1 MPEQESQ
8 RTSIFQRTTAEIIH
22 DLNSITKC
30 PEDLNRCFICKH
42 DLEKLWQDKER
53 IRRLLPDSTKAA
65 VIALVQREMFVILSV
80 LVLIGAIW
88 QDSDIL
94 KKLLKDDDTP
104 RYKDDDIPLSLDR
117 IAEFLDPPHD
127 GLFHEKQF
135 RFCPFIVDCH
145 QTQQVHD
152 VPQNWRLPFDKEE
165 ELGLGSFGQVDLV
178 KIAPR
183 CFKEVGGAEYPEYH
197 LVACKKFHVPR
208 KSRSE
213 LKNLQIL
220 KESLT
225 RQDRIMQH
233 LATLRHGDDFYILFP
248 YAEHRDLS
256 LFLHAGFSA
265 NKEKIYDFEEEFPG
279 LDLVSADPAEVS
291 KLLLRQCWALSNAIK
306 WLHSGIAIEST
317 ANEVYC
323 AHMDLKPEN
332 ILIRHDRNSKVG
344 KWMISDFGISM
355 TPEQEQ
361 KNTNFLTVGDW
372 YDHLTDRS
380 RLTGSSR
387 PGRAEG
393 SYQAPEATSKRG
405 DEVAREGDIWSFGC
419 IFTEVLAWAIGR
431 DAAVNDLVGLRS
443 REGGND
449 CFFDNDHRG
458 SGRKPATFCVKGSV
472 NRWLDDKIETGAQQ
486 NIVVP
491 CWARAI
497 TLIMIVDPKQRPDA
511 STLEFLIKNVKDHSE
526 NPQNH
531 SDNDCPEPRNP
542 SSLRSSSSPSLQAST
557 PSTPSLQ
564 TPPASPPS
572 LSPTESTRDPI
583 SAPVGHSERHELI
596 GGKGI
601 AVAVSQAEKNG
612 KTLAA
617 YLSKKDLHI
626 FELDVRTFECKP
638 KHDYPI
644 SLRSRELKLEN
655 TGVAINGSH
664 IAFWGYSAPQGRK
677 LMFLRTLTDAQLH
690 LSDPEY
696 DNNLLSVAVSTDGV
710 FALVH
715 AHDIVLRQR
724 GANPIKLTLPQGI
737 IQAFTH
743 ATFNDNGTL
752 LFAWAWGRTSESVY
766 AWWTNPED
774 SSSEPHFANHYLKQR
789 SGGKPPQISII
800 PYNSE
805 NKCIIANLDDRKW
818 TATAVSVSE
827 NPSVAP
833 AHLLGSERLRNLV
846 SGCVFQDRYFVGLW
860 SNMLQRDEIVRF
872 QIVDDSTSGLRL
884 DNREFLFD
892 VSTSCSSSSR
902 IRVFRPDLN
911 DGATVIICHESG
923 KIEFVKVSVPA

>member
-1 MPEQESQ
+1 MPKQESK

-22 DLNSITKC
+22 DLNSITKR

-53 IRRLLPDSTKAA
+53 IRRILPDSTKSA
-65 VIALVQREMFVILSV
+65 VIALVQRELFVILSI
-80 LVLIGAIW
+80 LVLIGAIS

-94 KKLLKDDDTP
+94 KKLLKDGNTL
-104 RYKDDDIPLSLDR
+104 RYKDDNIPLSLDQ
-117 IAEFLDPPHD
+117 IAEFLDPPHES
-127 GLFHEKQF
+127 LFHEKQF

-145 QTQQVHD
+145 RTQQVHD

-165 ELGLGSFGQVDLV
+165 ELGL
-178 KIAPR
+178 
-183 CFKEVGGAEYPEYH
+183 
-197 LVACKKFHVPR
+197 ACKKFHVPR
-208 KSRSE
+208 KSGSE

-225 RQDRIMQH
+225 KQDRIMQH

-265 NKEKIYDFEEEFPG
+265 NNEKIYDFKKEFPG

-393 SYQAPEATSKRG
+393 SYQAPEATSKSR
-405 DEVAREGDIWSFGC
+405 DEVGRQGDIWSFGC

-431 DAAVNDLVGLRS
+431 DAAVNDLASLRS
-443 REGGND
+443 QTGGND
-449 CFFDNDHRG
+449 CFFHDEHRG
-458 SGRKPATFCVKGSV
+458 FGSNPATFCVKSSV
-472 NRWLDDKIETGAQQ
+472 NRWLDEKIKTGAQQ
-486 NIVVP
+486 NIVAP

-497 TLIMIVDPKQRPDA
+497 KMIMIVDPNQRPGA
-511 STLEFLIKNVKDHSE
+511 STLEALIKHVKDHSE
-526 NPQNH
+526 NPQKH
-531 SDNDCPEPRNP
+531 IDNDCPQPRNP
-542 SSLRSSSSPSLQAST
+542 NSRRSSSSPSLQALT
-557 PSTPSLQ
+557 PATPLLL
-564 TPPASPPS
+564 TPPTSPPS
-572 LSPTESTRDPI
+572 PSPTKSTLDPI
-583 SAPVGHSERHELI
+583 SASVEHSKLHKLNEV
-596 GGKGI
+596 KGI
-601 AVAVSQAEKNG
+601 AVAVSHAETNG

-617 YLSKKDLHI
+617 YLSEKDLRI
-626 FELDVRTFECKP
+626 FELDVRTFDCKL
-638 KHDYPI
+638 KHGPI
-644 SLRSRELKLEN
+644 SLRSRKWKLEN

-664 IAFWGYSAPQGRK
+664 IAFWGYSPPQGRK
-677 LMFLRTLTDAQLH
+677 LMFIRTLTDAQLH

-696 DNNLLSVAVSTDGV
+696 DDFLLSIAVSTDGV

-715 AHDIVLRQR
+715 VKDIVLRQR
-724 GANPIKLTLPQGI
+724 GANPIKLTLPQGVD
-737 IQAFTH
+737 QTFTH
-743 ATFNDNGTL
+743 ATFNDNGKL
-752 LFAWAWGRTSESVY
+752 LFAWACGRKGESVY
-766 AWWTNPED
+766 GWRSNPGEP
-774 SSSEPHFANHYLKQR
+774 SGEPHFANHYLKQR
-789 SGGKPPQISII
+789 SGARQPQISII

-805 NKCIIANLDDRKW
+805 NKCIIANLDDREW
-818 TATAVSVSE
+818 TATAVSVSD
-827 NPSVAP
+827 NPSVAR
-833 AHLLGSERLRNLV
+833 AHLLRSQQFRLLV
-846 SGCVFQDRYFVGLW
+846 TGCVSQDRYFVGVW
-860 SNMLQRDEIVRF
+860 TNRFPFQNDAIVRY
-872 QIVDDSTSGLRL
+872 QIVGDSTSGLQL
-884 DNREFLFD
+884 SNREFLSD
-892 VSTSCSSSSR
+892 VSMSCTSSSR
-902 IRVFRPDLN
+902 IRIFRPDHN
-911 DGATVIICHESG
+911 DGATVVICHESG
-923 KIEFVKVSVPA
+923 KIEFVKFSVPL